1 MMFDRILSRMPT
13 IVILLYLRI
22 FRPRVYRSMCYMSV
36 RVREDDLL
44 VGYGGEFIKV
54 DKDGA
59 EVL

>member
-1 MMFDRILSRMPT
+1 MFDRILSRMPT

-22 FRPRVYRSMCYMSV
+22 FRPRVYEAFCRMSV
-36 RVREDDLL
+36 RVREDGVT
-44 VGYGGEFIKV
+44 VGYGGKFIKV